1 MKISYIISFPLNSDK
16 KFCRAGN
23 FSAITRGRASS
34 EDINRALNLFEIP
47 LSRSNSFSGID
58 FLKRLLCKFILPF
71 LVIGFVSG
79 IFRHWKSEVIFK
91 VFQAYCFISIGYLS
105 YDITQQIQRVRNDW
119 ELIIKTIQPGYLKR
133 GLRWRIPEETV
144 DRVELIKEYY
154 DVERHDDLEVLVDN
168 GCEPPQ
174 SVVQDILTAF
184 SS

>member
-47 LSRSNSFSGID
+47 LSRSNNFSGD
-58 FLKRLLCKFILPF
+58 FFKRFLCRFILSLPVF
-71 LVIGFVSG
+71 VFVSV
-79 IFRHWKSEVIFK
+79 IFRHWDSEVIFRIFC
-91 VFQAYCFISIGYLS
+91 VYCFILICYVL
-105 YDITQQIQRVRNDW
+105 YDQSQQIERVRNDW

-133 GLRWRIPEETV
+133 GLRWRIPEDTV